1 MNREEE
7 DAVYNF
13 VGFVGICLIILMVT
27 LSA

>member
-1 MNREEE
+1 MSREEE

-13 VGFVGICLIILMVT
+13 VGFIAACLIILMVA